1 MLVRR
6 IRRKSFAGLSDQAR
20 TVLASKLA
28 GAPQL
33 DVAVSTL
40 EPLDLKAFTAAW
52 NQVQTKCKQAGMEGA
67 LTGVR
72 IQVGDEGRF
81 TAKFQKGRVAVN
93 LTKFSKNALA
103 AELLAHE
110 LGRRFWA
117 TNLTEKQ
124 RETLKASHKDPEG
137 YFAKKFRAKLFGKPK
152 AERWE
157 AVTL

>member
-1 MLVRR
+1 MD
-6 IRRKSFAGLSDQAR
+6 I
-20 TVLASKLA
+20 
-28 GAPQL
+28 
-33 DVAVSTL
+33 
-40 EPLDLKAFTAAW
+40 KAFTAAW
-52 NQVQTKCKQAGMEGA
+52 NQVQTKCKQAGLDGA
-67 LTGVR
+67 LVGIR

-81 TAKFQKGRVAVN
+81 TARFAKGRVTVN

-117 TNLTEKQ
+117 TNLTEAQ
-124 RETLKASHKDPEG
+124 RQSLKVGKDPEL
-137 YFAKKFRAKLFGKPK
+137 YFAKKFRAKLFGKPT